1 MIMGRVFPNGK
12 KWTHTFSYL
21 LISENVALLFYK
33 TQLSPFVP
41 KPIDGD
47 LADAKSLKAK
57 MCKFAGV

>member
-1 MIMGRVFPNGK
+1 MEK